1 MSIEKFNSLLHSEK
15 KESALME
22 ALFDLTAI
30 EKPEI
35 LVNAIGLVGWGYWR

>member
-1 MSIEKFNSLLHSEK
+1 MSIEKFNSLLHSQ
-15 KESALME
+15 ESKSPLME